1 MSQITQE
8 RPDIEAPS
16 LADLGVDTTRPLL
29 LVDVDEVL
37 CLFIKGFI
45 DFLHEAGL
53 EMRLQRFA
61 LLQNIYRPGAVDP
74 VELKEAVDQYHRFYR
89 EHCGELELVPGAF
102 AALKALSRRNS
113 IVILTNAPADALD
126 LRTQW
131 LRKNGLHYP
140 LVVNEGL
147 KGPIAA
153 KLVAQTETRS
163 AFVDDLLM
171 HLDSVAEH
179 SPRTATFQHVA
190 DERLRAIAPSSE
202 RHVRIDDWPRLAA
215 VIEETLQA

>member
-1 MSQITQE
+1 MMFELSPLDTDAKASAFSMPASFIQAPYQ
-8 RPDIEAPS
+8 APS
-16 LADLGVDTTRPLL
+16 FFWIGSS
-29 LVDVDEVL
+29 
-37 CLFIKGFI
+37 
-45 DFLHEAGL
+45 
-53 EMRLQRFA
+53 
-61 LLQNIYRPGAVDP
+61 
-74 VELKEAVDQYHRFYR
+74 
-89 EHCGELELVPGAF
+89 PGAF